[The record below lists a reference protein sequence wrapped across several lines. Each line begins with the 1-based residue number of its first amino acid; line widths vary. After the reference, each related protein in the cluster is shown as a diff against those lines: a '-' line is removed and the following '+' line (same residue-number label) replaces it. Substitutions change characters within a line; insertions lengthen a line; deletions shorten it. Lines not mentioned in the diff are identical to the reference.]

1 MGQVMIVS
9 VLFIEGVRFEIAI
22 QFAAYFVRGDK
33 PMTFDGVPAC
43 PNTFRHVGD
52 LDPSGEITLVKV
64 IDGSDE
70 FEIAFQYENHHNTP
84 FGANDCEVVV
94 VNQNG
99 GFSPRYPFEFR
110 INAERFTQY
119 KESSK

>member
-52 LDPSGEITLVKV
+52 LDPNGGITLIKV

-70 FEIAFQYENHHNTP
+70 FELMFQCQPYHNTP
-84 FGANDCEVVV
+84 FGASDCEVVV

-119 KESSK
+119 KES